1 MAHSTVLPRRKPLA
15 ACLAVVLGSAALIAT
30 STTASATWQRKHDR
44 HPDARAHAAASAN
57 HMMRRAQ
64 TDRQALHAYLRA
76 KFGAHKAAVPNRP
89 AATQTVT
96 NCNDSGAGS
105 LRDAIANAG
114 SGDTIDLSNLAC
126 STITLTT
133 GAIATGLDD
142 LTITGPG
149 AANLTIDAGGNDR
162 ALVHYGY
169 GTLTVND
176 VTVANGYYGYYFF
189 AGGGCVVTTG
199 AVTLNNSV
207 VTGCSTLS
215 YFYGYGYSYSQGG
228 GVYAS
233 GPATLTN
240 STISNSTTFGF
251 GYYGGVIS
259 TGGGIYSG
267 TRTTL
272 INSTLSNNSV
282 QGFGYYSD
290 IDNFIRGGGVYAFGG
305 DVSITGSTIDNNY
318 SYGSGAGVAV
328 ASNSTLTMSNS
339 TVSGN
344 YSFLGYG
351 GGVALGFYCSG
362 TISNS
367 TIADN
372 YSFVYSGGLFNVY
385 SAVDLQSTLIASNAS
400 GLDSATADFGF
411 IGDSFYYAP
420 TGANNLIVTTTYTV
434 PAGTLSTDPNLQA
447 LANNGGPTRTMA
459 LITGSSAI
467 DAGNNAAGLATDQR
481 GTGFTRVAGTA
492 ADIGAFELQ
501 STAVVAATP
510 VPAPS
515 LSTWA
520 QWLLAGALGLF
531 GAIGFARRRPRL
543 PTS

>member
-30 STTASATWQRKHDR
+30 STTASAAWQRKHDN
-44 HPDARAHAAASAN
+44 HPVTREHALSSAN
-57 HMMRRAQ
+57 ATLRHGPI
-64 TDRQALHAYLRA
+64 DRQALRAHLRA

-133 GAIATGLDD
+133 GAIATVLDD
-142 LTITGPG
+142 LTINGPG
-149 AANLTIDAGGNDR
+149 AANLTIDASGNDR
-162 ALVHYGY
+162 ALAHFGY

-176 VTVANGYYGYYFF
+176 VTVANGYYENYFF
-189 AGGGCVVTTG
+189 AGGGCIFTTG
-199 AVTLNNSV
+199 SVTLNNSV

-215 YFYGYGYSYSQGG
+215 YYYGYGFSFSQGG
-228 GVYAS
+228 GVYAYGS
-233 GPATLTN
+233 ATLTN
-240 STISNSTTFGF
+240 STISNSTTYGF
-251 GYYGGVIS
+251 GYYGGAVS
-259 TGGGIYSG
+259 TGGGVYSAG
-267 TRTTL
+267 PVTL
-272 INSTLSNNSV
+272 TNSTLSGNRV
-282 QGFGYYSD
+282 EGYAYLPFLY
-290 IDNFIRGGGVYAFGG
+290 NFIRGGGVYGAGG
-305 DVSITGSTIDNNY
+305 QSTSITGSTIDNNF
-318 SYGSGAGVAV
+318 SYGGGGGLGVAG
-328 ASNSTLTMSNS
+328 ATLTLSNS

-344 YSFLGYG
+344 QSGYGYG
-351 GGVALGFYCSG
+351 GGVFLTAGSTA

-372 YSFVYSGGLFNVY
+372 YSYSYSGGLLNVN
-385 SAVDLQSTLIASNAS
+385 STLDLQSTLVASNTS
-400 GLDSATADFGF
+400 YSNSADADFAF
-411 IGDSFYYAP
+411 IGYAP